1 MHTYLIQ
8 FAQFHEEFRLPELK
22 SLARLERV
30 SLECNDSE
38 YKLDVRS
45 SRTAIRNPFFKI
57 QLESDEDARK
67 LVKRAILIKNIYELW
82 GEGETYEQVH
92 EQVKS
97 YPERWAQYHDVSF
110 KFIVSAFNSTI
121 SKEEQLS
128 IINSFSYL
136 DFQGPIDMKNASV
149 QFAVH
154 EDYGSTQYGP
164 GVTPIREHIYMGRLV
179 APGSR
184 DLVNTYNLKKRKYL
198 GTTSMDAELSLVMAN
213 QALAA
218 SGKLVYDP
226 FVGTGSFLFTC
237 AHFGA
242 YTLGSDIDGRQI
254 RGKGE
259 GKSVKA
265 NVEQYQLQGRVLD
278 SLVFDVCHHPWR
290 TDAWLDAIV
299 TAPYGVRAGEKTPN
313 CHWHCEHMKVNQCTR
328 NREDYYPPTKPYE
341 MSEVVSDLLNFAA
354 KHLRIGGRLVYWL
367 PTVVDEYASTDIPEH
382 PSMVMISNSEQNFGQ
397 WARRLITMEKT
408 REWTSEV
415 HLEQVEDEKR
425 PGHYLFR
432 EKYFSFGRE
441 EGDDSTA

>member
-1 MHTYLIQ
+1 M
-8 FAQFHEEFRLPELK
+8 
-22 SLARLERV
+22 
-30 SLECNDSE
+30 
-38 YKLDVRS
+38 
-45 SRTAIRNPFFKI
+45 
-57 QLESDEDARK
+57 
-67 LVKRAILIKNIYELW
+67 W

-97 YPERWAQYHDVSF
+97 NPERWPQYQDVSF
-110 KFIVSAFNSTI
+110 KFVVSAFNSTI
-121 SKEEQLS
+121 SKEDQLS

-136 DFQGPIDMKNASV
+136 GFEGPIDMKNASV

-154 EDYGSTQYGP
+154 EDYGSTQYVP
-164 GVTPIREHIYMGRLV
+164 GMTPVREHIYMGRLV

-184 DLVNTYNLKKRKYL
+184 DLVNTYNLKKRNYL

-299 TAPYGVRAGEKTPN
+299 TGKR
-313 CHWHCEHMKVNQCTR
+313 
-328 NREDYYPPTKPYE
+328 
-341 MSEVVSDLLNFAA
+341 
-354 KHLRIGGRLVYWL
+354 
-367 PTVVDEYASTDIPEH
+367 TDVG
-382 PSMVMISNSEQNFGQ
+382 SS
-397 WARRLITMEKT
+397 
-408 REWTSEV
+408 
-415 HLEQVEDEKR
+415 
-425 PGHYLFR
+425 
-432 EKYFSFGRE
+432 
-441 EGDDSTA
+441 

>member
-1 MHTYLIQ
+1 M
-8 FAQFHEEFRLPELK
+8 
-22 SLARLERV
+22 
-30 SLECNDSE
+30 
-38 YKLDVRS
+38 
-45 SRTAIRNPFFKI
+45 
-57 QLESDEDARK
+57 
-67 LVKRAILIKNIYELW
+67 W

-97 YPERWAQYHDVSF
+97 CPERWPQYQDVSF
-110 KFIVSAFNSTI
+110 KFVVSAFNSTI
-121 SKEEQLS
+121 SKEDQLS

-136 DFQGPIDMKNASV
+136 GFEGPIDMKNASV

-154 EDYGSTQYGP
+154 EDYGSTQYVP
-164 GVTPIREHIYMGRLV
+164 GMTPVREHIYMGRLV

-299 TAPYGVRAGEKTPN
+299 TGKRADME
-313 CHWHCEHMKVNQCTR
+313 
-328 NREDYYPPTKPYE
+328 
-341 MSEVVSDLLNFAA
+341 
-354 KHLRIGGRLVYWL
+354 
-367 PTVVDEYASTDIPEH
+367 
-382 PSMVMISNSEQNFGQ
+382 SNSLTNG
-397 WARRLITMEKT
+397 
-408 REWTSEV
+408 
-415 HLEQVEDEKR
+415 
-425 PGHYLFR
+425 
-432 EKYFSFGRE
+432 
-441 EGDDSTA
+441 